1 MIYNILLLYYIAINV
16 VLFVVMGIDK
26 YKAKRHLWRIPESA
40 LFSLSFLGGSIGGF
54 FGMFCFRH
62 KIRKYYF
69 YIERTQYAAPE
80 EYIFYAVLEDHALV

>member
-26 YKAKRHLWRIPESA
+26 YKEKRHLWRIPESA

-54 FGMFCFRH
+54 FGMFCFKH

-69 YIERTQYAAPE
+69 YIIYFLFLIIHIYLLYRM
-80 EYIFYAVLEDHALV
+80 FF

>member
-40 LFSLSFLGGSIGGF
+40 LFSLF
-54 FGMFCFRH
+54 
-62 KIRKYYF
+62 
-69 YIERTQYAAPE
+69 
-80 EYIFYAVLEDHALV
+80 

>member
-40 LFSLSFLGGSIGGF
+40 LFFSLFFRRFIGGF

-69 YIERTQYAAPE
+69 YIIYFLFLIIHIYLLYRM
-80 EYIFYAVLEDHALV
+80 FF

>member
-54 FGMFCFRH
+54 FGMFCFKH

-69 YIERTQYAAPE
+69 YIGVCRGLRAAPNA
-80 EYIFYAVLEDHALV
+80 FSQKGS